1 MRCNGYPRWR
11 VHAVHGATPH
21 PAARATPPRSR
32 KRCEDASETQATP
45 GAQGGRWKWK
55 GPPGHSGR
63 RRAHDSHIFKSVCAA
78 ESTFDRPGRRQAVGD
93 LESERSGHLEPCL
106 VSCFRYNDSDAQLA
120 STRRA
125 AKGWVVVSFILL
137 ALSVAPISSEEVERL
152 LRLVN
157 LVYTLGWCFSVGR
170 VQGRYVKAR
179 FGTSYPRRPWG
190 KPLLLALAGLLAV
203 VALAVAMSYLT
214 EQN

>member
-1 MRCNGYPRWR
+1 LTDQVDAKPWAIWNPNAAVIWSLVLFPAFGTTIQMLNWR
-11 VHAVHGATPH
+11 ALGEPQRAAT
-21 PAARATPPRSR
+21 
-32 KRCEDASETQATP
+32 
-45 GAQGGRWKWK
+45 
-55 GPPGHSGR
+55 
-63 RRAHDSHIFKSVCAA
+63 
-78 ESTFDRPGRRQAVGD
+78 
-93 LESERSGHLEPCL
+93 
-106 VSCFRYNDSDAQLA
+106 
-120 STRRA
+120 